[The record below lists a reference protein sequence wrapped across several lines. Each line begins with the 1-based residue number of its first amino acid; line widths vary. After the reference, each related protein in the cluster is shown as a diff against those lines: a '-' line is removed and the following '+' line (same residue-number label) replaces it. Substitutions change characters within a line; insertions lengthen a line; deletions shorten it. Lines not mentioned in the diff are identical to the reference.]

1 MVSLQVICLIH
12 MLSAGETHGLAFGKD
27 HPVEY
32 EAVVPVNDEPQTITD
47 DESLNERLRSSK
59 PYLKDQET
67 FLRRCAPYRKPARRT
82 A

>member
-1 MVSLQVICLIH
+1 MVSLQVICFIH
-12 MLSAGETHGLAFGKD
+12 MLSAGETHGLAFGND

-47 DESLNERLRSSK
+47 DESLKERLRSSK

-67 FLRRCAPYRKPARRT
+67 VRRRCAPYRKPARRT